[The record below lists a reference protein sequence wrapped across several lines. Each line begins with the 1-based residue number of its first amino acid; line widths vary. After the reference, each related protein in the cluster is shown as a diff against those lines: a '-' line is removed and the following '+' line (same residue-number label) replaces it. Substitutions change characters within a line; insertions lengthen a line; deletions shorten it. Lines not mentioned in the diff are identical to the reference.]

1 MEILDNKNTQFMK
14 QFSRQNKQENYE
26 LLEQISEENN
36 KKIAGYIAQ
45 ISKENNKQN
54 SVFIRQNSELINY
67 IKNESTRNH
76 GTINK
81 KFKELVNYQTLSQ
94 FREDLITIKTNIT
107 ILEKLDNTQL
117 KIFHNLYMQYHK
129 SHSEI
134 PSLDVTQG
142 IIIIK
147 MLFPG
152 FFAKMLANLSVLKS
166 QFEEDIYTEMI
177 HTIKKCDYFFQ
188 NFIREPEKVNKVK
201 EMLDS
206 DIVIVDNMLVKLI
219 SY

>member
-1 MEILDNKNTQFMK
+1 
-14 QFSRQNKQENYE
+14 
-26 LLEQISEENN
+26 
-36 KKIAGYIAQ
+36 
-45 ISKENNKQN
+45 
-54 SVFIRQNSELINY
+54 
-67 IKNESTRNH
+67 
-76 GTINK
+76 
-81 KFKELVNYQTLSQ
+81 
-94 FREDLITIKTNIT
+94 
-107 ILEKLDNTQL
+107 
-117 KIFHNLYMQYHK
+117 MQYHK